1 METSM
6 PLKRVTPVGMA
17 LLNDDDAQQIRW
29 TRAAGRVSHHDW
41 SGDA

>member
-17 LLNDDDAQQIRW
+17 LLNDDDAQQIVGRE
-29 TRAAGRVSHHDW
+29 RRERVS
-41 SGDA
+41 